1 VGAGKSG
8 VVACNTPFY
17 LSIDGAVAIGG
28 SATGLFYFGDAGTG
42 LLAGTGALTFSI
54 PSFVNFTGSNTY
66 TGAVTVTGAGIV
78 VAWLD
83 ARLTR
88 STSSSGT
95 LTLPITV
102 TGTGCLVM
110 FPATTNTATASIT
123 ITNGSTITAGTPT
136 GSATGSGHPMLV
148 FGGSAS
154 WTPSSIGSYY
164 LGFYDSTATTY
175 ALWFYAYF
183 GGTGAFVLNHILT
196 ALSDSVADTGTDTI
210 QVYLSS
216 ASAGNITIGAANQV
230 FKV

>member
-1 VGAGKSG
+1 
-8 VVACNTPFY
+8 
-17 LSIDGAVAIGG
+17 
-28 SATGLFYFGDAGTG
+28 
-42 LLAGTGALTFSI
+42 
-54 PSFVNFTGSNTY
+54 
-66 TGAVTVTGAGIV
+66 
-78 VAWLD
+78 
-83 ARLTR
+83 
-88 STSSSGT
+88 
-95 LTLPITV
+95 
-102 TGTGCLVM
+102 
-110 FPATTNTATASIT
+110 
-123 ITNGSTITAGTPT
+123 
-136 GSATGSGHPMLV
+136 MLV